1 MPVATSLL
9 ALVTAATLA
18 SCSLIAIKRPPSAE
32 APGALAEPISCTDG
46 LTYPLV
52 DTAGTILAGVLAVSL
67 LASDSDDDL
76 KAASYASGGVGIG
89 LAASAIYGLFQVNR
103 CRDAK
108 RRSGELGPVDA
119 TPIEDREP
127 PGTHGGRCKE
137 GGACED
143 DLYCDEPMQVCI
155 PLNPREG
162 NR

>member
-1 MPVATSLL
+1 M
-9 ALVTAATLA
+9 A
-18 SCSLIAIKRPPSAE
+18 SCSLIAIQRPPSAE
-32 APGALAEPISCTDG
+32 APSALAAPISCTDG

-67 LASDSDDDL
+67 LAGDSDGEL
-76 KAASYASGGVGIG
+76 KTASYASGGVGIG

-108 RRSGELGPVDA
+108 RQSGDPGPGDTA
-119 TPIEDREP
+119 PNEDREA
-127 PGTHGGRCKE
+127 PGTHGGRCNP
-137 GGACED
+137 GGECED